1 MNAFPAYLHSLLE
14 DKLKNHRVAVWY
26 DSAREFEAFVAS
38 LDRDDDGEL
47 PNVTIGTTETRLAV
61 FQGSYFALRLQVEPL
76 VSVNRPQPLLIY
88 LPGERRDPKGSVLM
102 ELEKAGTTY
111 EPQMKR
117 LARNVMR
124 KFFSDGVIDEMLA
137 PDSLTYTDIL
147 TLLEQNNGG
156 ERTSLLPSILGT
168 RDNVAMVAT
177 WVADPVHD
185 EELTKKDVASELLKL
200 VESRA
205 GFVAEPGGGL
215 DAVRTKFR
223 RFLLANE
230 FREDL
235 ACEPPASLAMIP
247 TPGSKDARDFCRKV
261 LDHLRTRHAAE
272 FQIMADTVESEFGL
286 ASANIDPKHLGSI
299 DTFRFEERA
308 MLRHCGECLGTGDF
322 ATGARL
328 ASVHSQSFWA
338 RQDLSRRQAQW
349 EVCALMAA
357 LGTEIEKV
365 EMDLKKLGSNATSN
379 NIVGR
384 YVAEDGWHRM
394 DLAHRRLEA
403 RVARM
408 DEEPETETAL
418 AIIRARV
425 EQVLRNMAVI
435 FGKAFQASHW
445 SVDSVLHQT
454 RIWQQRVAPL
464 PGKVACF
471 HVDAFRFEMGRDFS
485 GQLAEALDMEV
496 MPAIAVL
503 PSITPLCMA
512 ALLPGAAESY
522 AVVDAG
528 GKVGARVG
536 SSVLTDVNERM
547 KYLKATVPDA
557 NDITLDR
564 LLQDTPSKVQQKI
577 GDARVLVVRSQEID
591 ALGEKNELLARSVM
605 DTVVGNLARAVRK
618 LAGLGFERFVIT
630 ADHGHQFGSRKEDD
644 MKLDAPAG
652 TQIELHRRCWIG
664 RGPAEAAGTVKIKA
678 PELGYDSN
686 LEFVFPEALGVFK
699 AGGGL
704 AYHHGGFSLQELVV
718 PVVSFRMPTA
728 AVVASGPAVTLAD
741 YPESIT
747 NRTFG
752 VRIEVEADLVS
763 SGPLQA
769 QVLLIGKGEVVGH
782 AGMAI
787 GIEFD
792 PKTRIAILPTGTSG
806 QVVLLLTRD
815 DVESVRIVVQDA
827 TTGSVL
833 AESKPIPLNLKS

>member
-1 MNAFPAYLHSLLE
+1 MNPFPAYLHSQLNE
-14 DKLKNHRVAVWY
+14 KLKDRRIVVWY
-26 DSAREFEAFVAS
+26 DAAREFEPFVAA

-47 PNVTIGTTETRLAV
+47 AKVTLGATETRLAV

-76 VSVNRPQPLLIY
+76 VAVNRPQPLLIY

-102 ELEKAGTTY
+102 EMEKAGTTY

-124 KFFSDGVIDEMLA
+124 KVFSDGVIDEMLA
-137 PDSLTYTDIL
+137 PDSLTYEDIL

-185 EELTKKDVASELLKL
+185 EELVKKDVATELLKL

-205 GFVAEPGGGL
+205 GFVAEPGGRL
-215 DAVRTKFR
+215 DELRTKFR

-235 ACEPPASLAMIP
+235 SCDAPTSLAMVP
-247 TPGSKDARDFCRKV
+247 TPGGKDARDFCRKT

-299 DTFRFEERA
+299 DTFRFEERT
-308 MLRHCGECLGTGDF
+308 MLRHCGERLAAGDF
-322 ATGARL
+322 STSATL
-328 ASVHSQSFWA
+328 AAVHSQSFWA

-349 EVCALMAA
+349 EVCALMAS

-365 EMDLKKLGSNATSN
+365 EGDLKKLGASATSN
-379 NIVGR
+379 IIVGR

-408 DEEPETETAL
+408 DEEPETEAAL
-418 AIIRARV
+418 TVIRSKV
-425 EQVLRNMAVI
+425 EQVLRNMAGI
-435 FGKAFQASHW
+435 FGKALEANHW

-454 RIWQQRVAPL
+454 RIWAQKVAPL
-464 PGKVACF
+464 SGRVACF

-485 GQLAEALDMEV
+485 GQLVEALDMEV
-496 MPAIAVL
+496 VPAIAVL

-528 GKVGARVG
+528 GKVGARIG
-536 SSVLTDVNERM
+536 TSVLTDVNERM
-547 KYLKATVPDA
+547 KFLKAAVPDA

-577 GDARVLVVRSQEID
+577 GEARVLIVRSQEID
-591 ALGEKNELLARSVM
+591 SLGEKNEWLARQVM
-605 DTVVGNLARAVRK
+605 DTVVGNIARAVRK
-618 LAGLGFERFVIT
+618 LAGLGFERFLIT
-630 ADHGHQFGSRKEDD
+630 ADHGHQFGSRKDDD
-644 MKLDAPAG
+644 MKLEAPVGA
-652 TQIELHRRCWIG
+652 TVELHRRCWIG
-664 RGPAEAAGTVKIKA
+664 RGPAASAGAVMIKSA
-678 PELGYDSN
+678 ELGYDSN
-686 LEFVFPEALGVFK
+686 LDFVFPTGLGVFK

-728 AVVASGPAVTLAD
+728 TVATTGPAVTLSE
-741 YPESIT
+741 YPDTIT

-752 VRIEVEADLVS
+752 VRVEVEADLVS
-763 SGPLQA
+763 GGPLKVQII
-769 QVLLIGKGEVVGH
+769 LLSKNEEAGH
-782 AGMAI
+782 AGMAL
-787 GIEFD
+787 GMDFD
-792 PKTRIAILPTGTSG
+792 AKTRIATLPPGKTGN
-806 QVVLLLTRD
+806 VAMVLDRD

-827 TTGSVL
+827 STGSVL

>member
-1 MNAFPAYLHSLLE
+1 MNPFPAYLHSQLE
-14 DKLKNHRVAVWY
+14 EKLKNRRVAVWY
-26 DSAREFEAFVAS
+26 DAAREFEAFVAA
-38 LDRDDDGEL
+38 LDRNEDGEL
-47 PNVTIGTTETRLAV
+47 PDVKLGTTDARLAV

-137 PDSLTYTDIL
+137 PDSLTYADIL

-185 EELTKKDVASELLKL
+185 EELVRKDVAMELLKL

-215 DAVRTKFR
+215 DAIRIKFR

-235 ACEPPASLAMIP
+235 ACEPPTSLAMVP

-365 EMDLKKLGSNATSN
+365 EADLKKLGSSATSN
-379 NIVGR
+379 TIVGR

-418 AIIRARV
+418 AIIRVRV
-425 EQVLRNMAVI
+425 EQVLRNMSVI

-445 SVDSVLHQT
+445 SLDSVLHQT

-496 MPAIAVL
+496 VPAIAAL

-591 ALGEKNELLARSVM
+591 SLGEKNELLARSVM

-644 MKLDAPAG
+644 MKLDAPTG
-652 TQIELHRRCWIG
+652 TQVELHRRCWIG
-664 RGPAEAAGTVKIKA
+664 RGPADAAGTVKIKA

-728 AVVASGPAVTLAD
+728 TIVASGPAVTLAD

-763 SGPLQA
+763 SGPQQA

-792 PKTRIAILPTGTSG
+792 PKTRIATLPTGTSG

>member
-1 MNAFPAYLHSLLE
+1 MNPFPTYLHTQIE
-14 DKLKNHRVAVWY
+14 EKLKNHRVVVWY
-26 DSAREFEAFVAS
+26 DAGREFEPFVAS
-38 LDRDDDGEL
+38 LTRNDDGGL
-47 PNVTIGTTETRLAV
+47 PIVAAGSTETRLAI
-61 FQGSYFALRLQVEPL
+61 FEGSYFALRFQVEPL

-124 KFFSDGVIDEMLA
+124 KIFSDGVIDEMLA
-137 PDSLTYTDIL
+137 PESLTYADIL
-147 TLLEQNNGG
+147 TLLEQDNGG
-156 ERTSLLPSILGT
+156 ERTSLLPGILGT

-177 WVADPVHD
+177 WMADAGYD
-185 EELTKKDVASELLKL
+185 EELGKKDVATELLKL

-205 GFVAEPGGGL
+205 GFVAEIGSGL
-215 DAVRTKFR
+215 DEVRTKFR

-235 ACEPPASLAMIP
+235 ACEAPTSLAMVP
-247 TPGSKDARDFCRKV
+247 TPAGKDAREFCRKA
-261 LDHLRTRHAAE
+261 LDHMRTRHNAE
-272 FQIMADTVESEFGL
+272 FEQMADAVEADFGL
-286 ASANIDPKHLGSI
+286 ASAGIAPTDLGSI

-308 MLRHCGECLGTGDF
+308 MLLHCGDC
-322 ATGARL
+322 L
-328 ASVHSQSFWA
+328 ASGSFNIGAELAGVHSQSFWA

-349 EVCALMAA
+349 EVCSLIAA

-365 EMDLKKLGSNATSN
+365 EADLKKLGASSNSNA
-379 NIVGR
+379 IVSR
-384 YVAEDGWHRM
+384 YVADDGWQRM

-408 DEEPETETAL
+408 DEEPETEKAL
-418 AIIRARV
+418 TVIRARV
-425 EQVLRNMAVI
+425 ELVLRNMAVI
-435 FGKAFQASHW
+435 FGKAFQSSNW

-454 RIWQQRVAPL
+454 SIWQQKVAPL
-464 PGKVACF
+464 SGKVACF
-471 HVDAFRFEMGRDFS
+471 HVDALRFEMGLDFS

-496 MPAIAVL
+496 VPAIAAL

-512 ALLPGAAESY
+512 ALLPGAAEAY

-528 GKVGARVG
+528 GKVGARIG
-536 SSVLTDVNERM
+536 TSVLADVSARM
-547 KYLKATVPDA
+547 KFLKSAVPDA
-557 NDITLDR
+557 TDITLDR
-564 LLQDTPSKVQQKI
+564 LLQDTPSKIQQKL
-577 GDARVLVVRSQEID
+577 GEARIIIVRSQEID

-630 ADHGHQFGSRKEDD
+630 ADHGHQFGSRKDDD
-644 MKLDAPAG
+644 MKLEAPGG
-652 TQIELHRRCWIG
+652 TLVELHRRCWIG
-664 RGPAEAAGTVKIKA
+664 RGPAAPAGTITINA

-686 LEFVFPEALGVFK
+686 LEFVFPEGLGVFK

-704 AYHHGGFSLQELVV
+704 AYHHGGFSLQELIV
-718 PVVSFRMPTA
+718 PVVSFRMPMAVAPISGA
-728 AVVASGPAVTLAD
+728 AVSLGD
-741 YPESIT
+741 YPKSIT

-763 SGPLQA
+763 TGSLQA
-769 QVLLIGKGEVVGH
+769 QVLLISKGEVVGH
-782 AGMAI
+782 AGMGI
-787 GIEFD
+787 GIDFD
-792 PKTRIAILPTGTSG
+792 PKSRIATLPTGTSG
-806 QVVLLLTRD
+806 QLVLLLTRD

-827 TTGSVL
+827 NTGSVM

>member
-1 MNAFPAYLHSLLE
+1 MNSFPAYLHSQIE
-14 DKLKNHRVAVWY
+14 EKLKNRRVVVWY
-26 DSAREFEAFVAS
+26 DAAREFEPFVTA
-38 LDRDDDGEL
+38 LARNEDGGL
-47 PNVTIGTTETRLAV
+47 PIFTAGATDTRLAV
-61 FQGSYFALRLQVEPL
+61 FQGSYFALRLLVEPL

-102 ELEKAGTTY
+102 ELEKAGATY

-137 PDSLTYTDIL
+137 PESLTYADIL
-147 TLLEQNNGG
+147 TLLEQDNGG
-156 ERTSLLPSILGT
+156 ERTSLLPAILGT

-185 EELTKKDVASELLKL
+185 EELEKKDVVTELLKL

-205 GFVAEPGGGL
+205 GYVAEPGCGP
-215 DAVRTKFR
+215 DVVRTRFR

-235 ACEPPASLAMIP
+235 SCVAPTSLAMVP
-247 TPGSKDARDFCRKV
+247 TLGSKDARDFCRKV
-261 LDHLRTRHAAE
+261 LDHLRTRHANE
-272 FQIMADTVESEFGL
+272 FQTMADTVEAEFGL
-286 ASANIDPKHLGSI
+286 ATANIDPKHLGSI
-299 DTFRFEERA
+299 DTFRFEESA
-308 MLRHCGECLGTGDF
+308 MLRHCGDCLAQGDYSR
-322 ATGARL
+322 GAGL
-328 ASVHSQSFWA
+328 AAIHSQSFWA

-349 EVCALMAA
+349 EVCALMSA
-357 LGTEIEKV
+357 LGMEIEKV
-365 EMDLKKLGSNATSN
+365 EVDLKKLGSNSTSN
-379 NIVGR
+379 TILGR

-408 DEEPETETAL
+408 EEEPDTETAL
-418 AIIRARV
+418 SVIRARV

-435 FGKAFQASHW
+435 FGKAFQTSHW

-454 RIWQQRVAPL
+454 RVWQQRVAPL

-471 HVDAFRFEMGRDFS
+471 YVDAFRFEMGRDFS

-496 MPAIAVL
+496 VPAIAAL

-512 ALLPGAAESY
+512 ALLPGAAVAY

-536 SSVLTDVNERM
+536 SSVLMDVNDRM

-557 NDITLDR
+557 SDITLDR
-564 LLQDTPSKVQQKI
+564 LLQDSPSKVQSKI
-577 GDARVLVVRSQEID
+577 GEARVLVIRSQEID

-630 ADHGHQFGSRKEDD
+630 ADHGHQFGSRKDDD
-644 MKLDAPAG
+644 MKLDAPIG
-652 TQIELHRRCWIG
+652 TQLELHRRCWIG
-664 RGPAEAAGTVKIKA
+664 RGPAAAPGTVAIKA

-728 AVVASGPAVTLAD
+728 AAVASGPAVTLSD

-769 QVLLIGKGEVVGH
+769 QVLLIGKNEVVGH

-792 PKTRIAILPTGTSG
+792 PKTRIANLPNGTAG

-833 AESKPIPLNLKS
+833 AESKAIPLNLKS

>member
-1 MNAFPAYLHSLLE
+1 MNPFPAYLHNQIE
-14 DKLKNHRVAVWY
+14 EKLKDRRVVVWY
-26 DSAREFEAFVAS
+26 DPNREFYSFVES
-38 LDRDDDGEL
+38 LPKLDGDL
-47 PNVTIGTTETRLAV
+47 PSATVGATKATLAIY
-61 FQGSYFALRLQVEPL
+61 QESYFALRLLVEPL
-76 VSVNRPQPLLIY
+76 VSVNRPQPLMIY
-88 LPGERRDPKGSVLM
+88 IPSERRDPKGSVLM

-124 KFFSDGVIDEMLA
+124 KYFSDGVIDEMLA
-137 PDSLTYTDIL
+137 PDTLTYSDIL
-147 TLLEQNNGG
+147 TLLDQNNGG
-156 ERTSLLPSILGT
+156 ERTSLLPTILGT

-177 WVADPVHD
+177 WVADSDCD
-185 EELTKKDVASELLKL
+185 EELVKKDVATELLKL

-205 GFVAEPGGGL
+205 GYVAETGSGL

-223 RFLLANE
+223 RYLLANE

-235 ACEPPASLAMIP
+235 SCEAPTSLAMVP
-247 TPGSKDARDFCRKV
+247 TPGSKDSRDFCRKV
-261 LDHLRTRHAAE
+261 LDHLRTRHANE

-286 ASANIDPKHLGSI
+286 ATANIDPKHLGSI

-308 MLRHCGECLGTGDF
+308 MLRHCGDCLAAGDF
-322 ATGARL
+322 VVSTKL

-357 LGTEIEKV
+357 LGIEIEKV
-365 EMDLKKLGSNATSN
+365 ELDLKKLGGNSNSN
-379 NIVGR
+379 TIVSR

-418 AIIRARV
+418 SVIRARV
-425 EQVLRNMAVI
+425 EQVLRNMSVI

-454 RIWQQRVAPL
+454 RVWQQRVAPL
-464 PGKVACF
+464 SGKIACF

-485 GQLAEALDMEV
+485 SQLAEALDVEV
-496 MPAIAVL
+496 IPAVAAL

-512 ALLPGAAESY
+512 ALLPGAAEAY

-528 GKVGARVG
+528 GKVGAKVG
-536 SSVLTDVNERM
+536 SSVLTDVNDRM

-644 MKLDAPAG
+644 MKLEAPAG
-652 TQIELHRRCWIG
+652 SQLELHRRCWIG
-664 RGPAEAAGTVKIKA
+664 RGPADAAGTVKIKA

-718 PVVSFRMPTA
+718 PVVSFRMPTTA
-728 AVVASGPAVTLAD
+728 TVVSGPAVTLAD

-763 SGPLQA
+763 GDSLQA

-792 PKTRIAILPTGTSG
+792 PKTRIATLATGTSG
-806 QVVLLLTRD
+806 QVVLLLTRED
-815 DVESVRIVVQDA
+815 IESIRIVVQDA
-827 TTGSVL
+827 TSGSVL

>member
-1 MNAFPAYLHSLLE
+1 MNPFPAYLHSQLE
-14 DKLKNHRVAVWY
+14 DKLKNHRVVVWY
-26 DSAREFEAFVAS
+26 DVAREFEPFVAS
-38 LDRDDDGEL
+38 LGQSGDGGL
-47 PNVTIGTTETRLAV
+47 PTVTIGTTNARLAV

-137 PDSLTYTDIL
+137 PDSLTYADIL

-168 RDNVAMVAT
+168 RDNVAMVAA
-177 WVADPVHD
+177 WVADAGCD
-185 EELTKKDVASELLKL
+185 EELVKKDVATELLKL
-200 VESRA
+200 IESRA
-205 GFVAEPGGGL
+205 GFVAEPGCEL
-215 DAVRTKFR
+215 SEVRTKFR

-235 ACEPPASLAMIP
+235 SCDAPTSLAMVP
-247 TPGSKDARDFCRKV
+247 TPGSKEAREFCRKV
-261 LDHLRTRHAAE
+261 LDHLRTRYATE
-272 FQIMADTVESEFGL
+272 FQIMADAVESDFGL
-286 ASANIDPKHLGSI
+286 ATAGIDAKDLGSI

-308 MLRHCGECLGTGDF
+308 MLQHCGEVLVAGDYGMAAMLA
-322 ATGARL
+322 AT
-328 ASVHSQSFWA
+328 HSQSFWA

-349 EVCALMAA
+349 EVCALMAEI
-357 LGTEIEKV
+357 GTEIGKV
-365 EMDLKKLGSNATSN
+365 EADMKKLGANVTSGA
-379 NIVGR
+379 IVAR

-408 DEEPETETAL
+408 DEEPETEAAL
-418 AIIRARV
+418 TVIRSKV
-425 EQVLRNMAVI
+425 EQVLRTMAGI
-435 FGKAFQASHW
+435 FGKALEASHW
-445 SVDSVLHQT
+445 SVDAVLHQT
-454 RIWQQRVAPL
+454 RIWPQKVARL
-464 PGKVACF
+464 SGRVACF
-471 HVDAFRFEMGRDFS
+471 HVDAFRFEMGQDFS

-496 MPAIAVL
+496 VPAIAVL

-512 ALLPGAAESY
+512 ALLPGAAEAY

-528 GKVGARVG
+528 DKVGARIG
-536 SSVLTDVNERM
+536 TSVLTGVNERM
-547 KYLKATVPDA
+547 KFLKAAVPDA
-557 NDITLDR
+557 TDITLDR

-577 GDARVLVVRSQEID
+577 GEARLLVVRSQEID
-591 ALGEKNELLARSVM
+591 SLGEKSELLARHVM
-605 DTVVGNLARAVRK
+605 DTVVGNLARAVRR
-618 LAGLGFERFVIT
+618 LAGFGFERFVVT
-630 ADHGHQFGSRKEDD
+630 ADHGHQFGSRKDDD
-644 MKLDAPAG
+644 MKQDAPTG
-652 TQIELHRRCWIG
+652 SEVELHRRCWIG
-664 RGPAEAAGTVKIKA
+664 RGPAAPVGTVTIKA

-686 LEFVFPEALGVFK
+686 LDFVFPTGLGVFK

-728 AVVASGPAVTLAD
+728 AVVSAGPTVTLGD

-752 VRIEVEADLVS
+752 VRLEVEADLVS
-763 SGPLQA
+763 SGPLRVQII
-769 QVLLIGKGEVVGH
+769 LLSKGEEAGH
-782 AGMAI
+782 AGMAL
-787 GIEFD
+787 GMEFD
-792 PKTRIAILPTGTSG
+792 AKTRIATLPAGRSG
-806 QVVLLLTRD
+806 NVAMVLTRD
-815 DVESVRIVVQDA
+815 DVEAVRIVVQDS

>member
-1 MNAFPAYLHSLLE
+1 MSPFPAYLHSQLE
-14 DKLKNHRVAVWY
+14 DKLKNSRVVVWY
-26 DSAREFEAFVAS
+26 DAAREFEAFVAA
-38 LDRDDDGEL
+38 LARNDDGEL
-47 PNVTIGTTETRLAV
+47 PSVTLGTTDTRLAV

-76 VSVNRPQPLLIY
+76 VAVNRPQPLLIY
-88 LPGERRDPKGSVLM
+88 LPGERRDTKGSVLM

-117 LARNVMR
+117 HARNVMR

-137 PDSLTYTDIL
+137 PDSLTYADIL
-147 TLLEQNNGG
+147 TLLEQTKGG

-185 EELTKKDVASELLKL
+185 EELAKKDVATELLKL
-200 VESRA
+200 MESRA
-205 GFVAEPGGGL
+205 GYVAVPGCTQL
-215 DAVRTKFR
+215 ELRTKFR

-235 ACEPPASLAMIP
+235 SCIAPTSLAMVP
-247 TPGSKDARDFCRKV
+247 TPGGKDSREFCRKV
-261 LDHLRTRHAAE
+261 LDHLRTRHSAE

-286 ASANIDPKHLGSI
+286 ASANIDPKYLGSI

-308 MLRHCGECLGTGDF
+308 MLRHCGDCLAAGDF
-322 ATGARL
+322 ATAAKL
-328 ASVHSQSFWA
+328 SATHSQSFWA

-365 EMDLKKLGSNATSN
+365 EADLKKLGSSATSN
-379 NIVGR
+379 TIVGR

-418 AIIRARV
+418 SIIRARV

-435 FGKAFQASHW
+435 LGKAFQTSHW

-454 RIWQQRVAPL
+454 RIWQQKVAPL

-496 MPAIAVL
+496 VPAIAAL

-512 ALLPGAAESY
+512 AILPGAAESY

-577 GDARVLVVRSQEID
+577 GGARVLVVRSQEID

-652 TQIELHRRCWIG
+652 TQVELHRRCWIG
-664 RGPAEAAGTVKIKA
+664 RGPAAAAGTVKIKA

-728 AVVASGPAVTLAD
+728 AVVAAGPAVTLAD

-769 QVLLIGKGEVVGH
+769 QVLLIGKNEVVGH